1 MRALILA
8 AGKGT
13 RLRPLTNNTPKCLL
27 RVKEENLLDNWLKKI
42 ESCGIK
48 EVFINTHYLHEQV
61 ENHVNKIKSS
71 LKINLLFEKDLLG
84 TAGTI
89 KKNIKLFLNDD
100 LLLIH
105 ADNYMEERLQRLIYF
120 HKNRPITCLMTMLTF
135 KTKTPETCGII
146 CKNDQNIL
154 TSFIEKPKFS
164 NSNLA
169 NGAVYVLSDQMID
182 ELNNYEGKMFDFSND
197 IIPNY
202 FNRIYTYFTD
212 KFFIDIGSPE
222 TYSEAQKII

>member
-1 MRALILA
+1 MI
-8 AGKGT
+8 
-13 RLRPLTNNTPKCLL
+13 
-27 RVKEENLLDNWLKKI
+27 
-42 ESCGIK
+42 
-48 EVFINTHYLHEQV
+48 
-61 ENHVNKIKSS
+61 KIKSWS
-71 LKINLLFEKDLLG
+71 
-84 TAGTI
+84 T
-89 KKNIKLFLNDD
+89 
-100 LLLIH
+100 
-105 ADNYMEERLQRLIYF
+105 Y
-120 HKNRPITCLMTMLTF
+120 CL
-135 KTKTPETCGII
+135 
-146 CKNDQNIL
+146 NIL